1 MTARQQALTA
11 RLRCYYSA
19 PARRAERPHCDGVG
33 AVAYGSSVLCPSCD
47 KMRSAVGRTGTAH
60 QLPGA
65 ELAELMAAATEL
77 SGAEERVVR
86 ALRNARRAGASWPR
100 WGRARHQPPGR
111 TTALRRG
118 GPTVMT
124 HLPSLYRGRRLPRG
138 IACLLSAG
146 PEPRR
151 EEVSFRG

>member
-100 WGRARHQPPGR
+100 WGTRSASAARPHNSASAGRAHGDDPSAKPLPWPPPPPGDSLSPERR
-111 TTALRRG
+111 TRTE
-118 GPTVMT
+118 T
-124 HLPSLYRGRRLPRG
+124 
-138 IACLLSAG
+138 
-146 PEPRR
+146 
-151 EEVSFRG
+151 